1 MYREYLV
8 TNETKKLEESRKFK
22 IIEDNIFLKVDII
35 HVVGNYEFK
44 FLTEK
49 YQNKTIRNL
58 PLFFYDSLP
67 KFIEKD
73 FSRRQNII
81 FVGGFYHSPN
91 VDAVLWFA
99 NYIYPKIVE
108 RYPDIIWFIV
118 GSNTPEEIKNLTSKN
133 IKVLGGIPDD
143 DLKNL
148 YLNTRISIA
157 PLRFGAG
164 IKGKII
170 EAIYYQIPIVTTS
183 VGGEGLDNSSNVL
196 IIEDD
201 PIRMSEIICELYI
214 NYKKLKEMSDSCEIF
229 IQKYYSKEKA
239 KEIIM
244 KDIY

>member
-8 TNETKKLEESRKFK
+8 TNDTKKLEESKKFK
-22 IIEDNIFLKVDII
+22 IIENNLFAKVDII
-35 HVVGNYEFK
+35 HVVGKYEFK

-49 YQNKTIRNL
+49 YPNKTIRNL

-73 FSRRQNII
+73 FSKRKNII

-99 NYIYPKIVE
+99 NYIFPKIKK
-108 RYPDIIWFIV
+108 RYPDIIWFII
-118 GSNTPEEIKNLTSKN
+118 GNNTPKEIKNLASKN
-133 IKVLGGIPDD
+133 INVLGSLPDK

-148 YLNTRISIA
+148 YLKSRISIA

-183 VGGEGLDNSSNVL
+183 IGGEGLDNSSNVL

-201 PIRMSEIICELYI
+201 ATRMGEIISELYI
-214 NYKKLKEMSDSCEIF
+214 NFKKLKEMSDACGLF
-229 IQKYYSKEKA
+229 IQKYYSKERA

-244 KDIY
+244 KDIK